1 MAQDTQELVR
11 RRVLSLLLDKVSED
25 IYPSSTML
33 DIVEQLLTPDD
44 VETYIDVLMDKLEG
58 ENYPS
63 NSILMRMIAL
73 G

>member
-25 IYPSSTML
+25 TYPSSMML
-33 DIVEQLLTPDD
+33 DMVEQLLTPDD

-63 NSILMRMIAL
+63 NSILMRTIAL

>member
-11 RRVLSLLLDKVSED
+11 RRVLSLLLEKVSGD
-25 IYPSSTML
+25 NYPSSTML
-33 DIVEQLLTPDD
+33 DAIEQLLAPDD

-58 ENYPS
+58 ENHPS
-63 NSILMRMIAL
+63 NSILMRMMAL